1 MKDILE
7 KVILHL
13 KSKKGG
19 YCRIKH
25 KRGWLEYLKD
35 GDLIFRPDELHHTLR
50 QVIDRDGNRPRGDKL
65 FCLRR
70 KVKFTAK
77 EDKSPYRP
85 EEALERFI
93 IVSNPDN
100 FYNQIPIGGG
110 KESID
115 IGIRENDSKFVFV
128 ELKPWQSTNSPL
140 YALIENLKN
149 LIEYRIIHK
158 RKIKVI
164 PKYDHLELLIL
175 APQAYYEEYKL
186 IDNQGVAQADKI
198 TILKETLNAI
208 STEFETA
215 ISFMAIQMNKQD
227 FFRVCSNIYEDR
239 GIEGQDKITLSR
251 KDIIPVLSKD
261 KWKLVVNSA

>member
-1 MKDILE
+1 MKDILK
-7 KVILHL
+7 KVILRL
-13 KSKKGG
+13 KSEKAG

-35 GDLIFRPDELHHTLR
+35 GDLIFRPYELHHALR
-50 QVIDRDGNRPRGDKL
+50 QVIDRDDNRPRGNKL

-77 EDKSPYRP
+77 EDKTPYRT

-100 FYNQIPIGGG
+100 LYNQTPIGGR

-115 IGIRENDSKFVFV
+115 IVIKESDSKFTFV
-128 ELKPWQSTNSPL
+128 ELKPWESTNSPL
-140 YALIENLKN
+140 YALIESLKN
-149 LIEYRIIHK
+149 LIEYRIIYD
-158 RKIKVI
+158 RNIKVV
-164 PKYDHLELLIL
+164 PKYDHFELLIL
-175 APQAYYEEYKL
+175 APQTYYEKYKL

-198 TILKETLNAI
+198 TIFKKTLNAI

-215 ISFMAIQMNKQD
+215 ISFMALQINKQD
-227 FFRVCSNIYEDR
+227 FFRVCSKIYEER

-251 KDIIPVLSKD
+251 KDIIPVLAKD
-261 KWKLVVNSA
+261 KWKLVVDSA